1 MVGAP
6 AALGVPRLHWLEEP
20 PTSSP
25 VRVRRG
31 RRRFDAV
38 QYEDCHPTSE
48 ASSGSGE
55 ASRDAE
61 SALAALTLPSPEPI

>member
-6 AALGVPRLHWLEEP
+6 AALGVSRLRWPEELP
-20 PTSSP
+20 ASSP

-38 QYEDCHPTSE
+38 QHEDYHPASE

-55 ASRDAE
+55 ASSDAE
-61 SALAALTLPSPEPI
+61 RALPALTRPTFEK

>member
-6 AALGVPRLHWLEEP
+6 AALGVSRLRWPEEL

-38 QYEDCHPTSE
+38 QHEDCHPASE
-48 ASSGSGE
+48 ASFGSGE
-55 ASRDAE
+55 ASSTADGVLP
-61 SALAALTLPSPEPI
+61 ALPRPSPEPV